1 MTVIMITVGFGDISP
16 VNDLEIVLCII
27 SMLLASGVFA
37 YTINEFGQVLEKL
50 KQERKDF
57 EKNLYSIND
66 WMLKKNVD
74 PNLQHLIREYLKY
87 F

>member
-1 MTVIMITVGFGDISP
+1 MITVGFGDISP
-16 VNDLEIVLCII
+16 VNDFEIVLCII

-50 KQERKDF
+50 NLEKKDF

-74 PNLQHLIREYLKY
+74 LNLQYLIREYLKY